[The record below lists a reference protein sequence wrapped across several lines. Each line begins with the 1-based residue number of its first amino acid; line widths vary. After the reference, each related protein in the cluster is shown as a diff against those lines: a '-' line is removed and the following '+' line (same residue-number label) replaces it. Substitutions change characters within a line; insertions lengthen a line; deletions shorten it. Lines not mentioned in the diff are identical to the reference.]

1 MIFLAGQVRRPLSSP
16 TKDNNYGMLKRHRH
30 HTHSTLL
37 FLLIIICI
45 IFDSHSLSFVAHS
58 LRSTNRISL
67 GCNRGVESS
76 HHHPLEEETL
86 SLNNAK
92 RWNTNTNNSNNWE
105 AHSLRRQ
112 YQQNGNNIIYKKSIL
127 SPNEVSAVNSALQ
140 SMNIQQ
146 YLTNE
151 NAKQSFATYRKGMSI
166 SRHNEAGGAM
176 LYDIFGRVGGSMYT
190 LVNAISGPI
199 TSDQSEY
206 YSDNI
211 HATNSDMILAP
222 DIPIELR
229 IYETY
234 GAGMGWH
241 IDDVLYKPLSQIEII
256 YTVDNTSD
264 CCTMWRDNKN
274 KDVTSIQTTPNSALV
289 LQAGGVEHK
298 VSPLSHG
305 KRTILKMA
313 YINKMG
319 TTLDVNMAK
328 HTSHYNKPNKDRR
341 V

>member
-1 MIFLAGQVRRPLSSP
+1 M
-16 TKDNNYGMLKRHRH
+16 
-30 HTHSTLL
+30 
-37 FLLIIICI
+37 
-45 IFDSHSLSFVAHS
+45 
-58 LRSTNRISL
+58 SL
-67 GCNRGVESS
+67 GCNRGVKPS
-76 HHHPLEEETL
+76 HHHHLEEEETS
-86 SLNNAK
+86 SLVNAK
-92 RWNTNTNNSNNWE
+92 RDTNNSNNWE
-105 AHSLRRQ
+105 AYSLRRQ

-127 SPNEVSAVNSALQ
+127 TPNEVTAVNSALQ
-140 SMNIQQ
+140 TMNIQQ

-151 NAKQSFATYRKGMSI
+151 NAKQSFATNRKGMSI
-166 SRHNEAGGAM
+166 SRRDGAM

-190 LVNAISGPI
+190 LVNAISR
-199 TSDQSEY
+199 TSDDKSEY
-206 YSDNI
+206 YSDDI
-211 HATNSDMILAP
+211 DATNSEMILAP

-229 IYETY
+229 IYETH

>member
-1 MIFLAGQVRRPLSSP
+1 
-16 TKDNNYGMLKRHRH
+16 MLNRHRH

-45 IFDSHSLSFVAHS
+45 IFDSHSLSFVVHAF
-58 LRSTNRISL
+58 RSTNRISL

-76 HHHPLEEETL
+76 HHHLEEET
-86 SLNNAK
+86 SLLDNAQ

-105 AHSLRRQ
+105 AYSLRRQ

-127 SPNEVSAVNSALQ
+127 SPNEVTAVNSALL

-151 NAKQSFATYRKGMSI
+151 DAKQSFATNRNGMSI
-166 SRHNEAGGAM
+166 SRQNGAM

-190 LVNAISGPI
+190 LVNAISTI
-199 TSDQSEY
+199 TSETSE
-206 YSDNI
+206 
-211 HATNSDMILAP
+211 MILSP

-229 IYETY
+229 IYETH

-264 CCTMWRDNKN
+264 CCTMWRCCTNKN
-274 KDVTSIQTTPNSALV
+274 DVTSIQTTPNSALV

-298 VSPLSHG
+298 VSQLTYG

-313 YINKMG
+313 FINKMG
-319 TTLDVNMAK
+319 TTLDMSMAK
-328 HTSHYNKPNKDRR
+328 HTSHYKKSNK

>member
-1 MIFLAGQVRRPLSSP
+1 MF
-16 TKDNNYGMLKRHRH
+16 NRHH

-37 FLLIIICI
+37 VLLIIICI
-45 IFDSHSLSFVAHS
+45 IFDSHSLSFVVHAF
-58 LRSTNRISL
+58 RITNRISL

-76 HHHPLEEETL
+76 HHHPLEEEEETS
-86 SLNNAK
+86 SLDNAK

-105 AHSLRRQ
+105 AYSLRRQ

-127 SPNEVSAVNSALQ
+127 TPNEVTAVNSALQ

-146 YLTNE
+146 QLTNE
-151 NAKQSFATYRKGMSI
+151 NAKQSFATNRKGMSI
-166 SRHNEAGGAM
+166 SRHNEAGAM
-176 LYDIFGRVGGSMYT
+176 LYDIFGRVGGSMHT
-190 LVNAISGPI
+190 LVNAISTI
-199 TSDQSEY
+199 TSDKLEY
-206 YSDNI
+206 YSDDIN
-211 HATNSDMILAP
+211 ATDSEMILAP

-234 GAGMGWH
+234 GASMGWH

-264 CCTMWRDNKN
+264 CCTLWRDSKN
-274 KDVTSIQTTPNSALV
+274 VVTSIQTTPNSALV
-289 LQAGGVEHK
+289 LQAGGFEHK
-298 VSPLSHG
+298 VSRLTYG

-313 YINKMG
+313 YINKTG

-328 HTSHYNKPNKDRR
+328 HASHYK
-341 V
+341 